1 MILDFESDKPIFIQI
16 AEELENAII
25 SGAYESE
32 TQVPSTTEISVRYK
46 INPAT
51 VLKGVGI
58 LVDEGILYKK
68 RGVGMFVAKG
78 AKEKIIKK
86 RKRQFY
92 EKYVVPLVSEAS
104 KLDITTEE
112 IYEMVRMGY
121 GNEQHRS

>member
-1 MILDFESDKPIFIQI
+1 MILDFESDTPIFIQI
-16 AEELENAII
+16 AEELENAVI

-46 INPAT
+46 VNPAT

-78 AKEKIIKK
+78 AQEKIIKK

-92 EKYVVPLVSEAS
+92 EKYVIPLVSEAN
-104 KLDITTEE
+104 KLKITTEE
-112 IYEMVRMGY
+112 INEMVRMGY
-121 GNEQHRS
+121 SK

>member
-16 AEELENAII
+16 AEELEDAII

-121 GNEQHRS
+121 GNEHH

>member
-1 MILDFESDKPIFIQI
+1 MILDFESNKPIFIQI

-86 RKRQFY
+86 RKRQFF
-92 EKYVVPLVSEAS
+92 EKFVVPLVSEAN
-104 KLDITTEE
+104 KLNITTEE

-121 GNEQHRS
+121 DK

>member
-1 MILDFESDKPIFIQI
+1 MTLDFESDTPIFIQI
-16 AEELENAII
+16 AEEIESAII
-25 SGAYESE
+25 CGAYESE

-58 LVDEGILYKK
+58 LVDDGILYKK

-86 RKRQFY
+86 RKHQFY
-92 EKYVVPLVSEAS
+92 EKYVIPLVSEAS
-104 KLDITTEE
+104 KLMITTEE
-112 IYEMVRMGY
+112 INEMVRMGY
-121 GNEQHRS
+121 DK

>member
-121 GNEQHRS
+121 GNEHH

>member
-1 MILDFESDKPIFIQI
+1 MILDFESDTPIFIQI
-16 AEELENAII
+16 AEELENAVI

-46 INPAT
+46 VNPAT

-68 RGVGMFVAKG
+68 RGVGMFVSKG
-78 AKEKIIKK
+78 AQEKIIKK

-92 EKYVVPLVSEAS
+92 EKYVIPLVSEAN
-104 KLDITTEE
+104 KLKITTEE
-112 IYEMVRMGY
+112 INEMVRMGY
-121 GNEQHRS
+121 SK

>member
-86 RKRQFY
+86 RKRQFF
-92 EKYVVPLVSEAS
+92 EKFVVPLVSEAN
-104 KLDITTEE
+104 KLNITTEE

-121 GNEQHRS
+121 DK